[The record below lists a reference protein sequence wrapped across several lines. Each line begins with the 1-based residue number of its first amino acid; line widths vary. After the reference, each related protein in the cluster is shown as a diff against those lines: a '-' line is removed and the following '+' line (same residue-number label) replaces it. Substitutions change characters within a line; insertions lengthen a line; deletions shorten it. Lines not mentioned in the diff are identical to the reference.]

1 MRVGSLLIAALILA
15 APAADAA
22 QTPTKKPVAARPAGK
37 PAPKPAAKPAAKPVW
52 TSVVVRT
59 PDGYRMGNPDAAVK
73 LVEYGSRTCPVCGA
87 FGREATKPLEEMV
100 KTGKL
105 SWEFR
110 EFLVHGQPDIAP
122 AMLGR
127 CIGTAKFFPV
137 LERMYIEQDP
147 IEEKLRDPAAPALAE
162 KMQRQPAL
170 EVAKAW
176 ADYLGYY
183 PFMAK
188 QGMTAAQAQAC
199 LADTKELDTI
209 LRTMGEAQE
218 SLNVHG
224 TPSFF
229 INDKPAENAYSWATL
244 QPLLQ
249 AAGL

>member
-1 MRVGSLLIAALILA
+1 MRVGPLLVAALILA
-15 APAADAA
+15 APAAHAA
-22 QTPTKKPVAARPAGK
+22 QTPAKKPVAAK
-37 PAPKPAAKPAAKPVW
+37 PADKPTPKPPAKHAAKPVW

-137 LERMYIEQDP
+137 LERMYVEQEP
-147 IEEKLRDPAAPALAE
+147 IEAKLTDPAAQELFG
-162 KMQRQPAL
+162 KMQGHTAL

-176 ADYLGYY
+176 ADYLGYI

-188 QGMTAAQAQAC
+188 EGMTPAQAQAC
-199 LADTKELDTI
+199 LADAKALDAI

-229 INDKPAENAYSWATL
+229 INGKSAEGAYNWSTL

-249 AAGL
+249 AQGL